1 MIALDKLSRSLIFK
15 DFRKMLNAEFG
26 EAEASRI
33 WKEANGYLLELERKH
48 PDITGDN
55 KMMIL
60 PAAALYL
67 ALRDHAPE
75 QALPLLQSYGTKMGN
90 KIAGV
95 VHAVTSIPGVSRLMW
110 KNAPKLMRNSSS
122 PKKGYTRRI
131 VSETNELV
139 AVDILSCPL
148 HDVAV
153 KIGIPEA
160 ALMVCAMDKAYMS
173 GFKYIRYTRTASV
186 AEGDECCD
194 YRLSYDN
201 SKI

>member
-15 DFRKMLNAEFG
+15 GFRKMLNAEFG
-26 EAEASRI
+26 EAKASQIR
-33 WKEANGYLLELERKH
+33 KEANGYLLELERKH

-75 QALPLLQSYGTKMGN
+75 QALPLLQSDGTKMGN

-173 GFKYIRYTRTASV
+173 GFKYIRYTRTTSV
-186 AEGDECCD
+186 AEGDEHCD
-194 YRLSYDN
+194 YRLSYDH
-201 SKI
+201 SKT